1 MEKIMGGLIQGVLG
15 GITGGVS
22 SGAAQAGAA
31 QNSDDARTLN
41 LTSQTQV
48 KDKAL
53 ATLRDLVTGS
63 LASIK

>member
-1 MEKIMGGLIQGVLG
+1 MGGLVKGVLG
-15 GITGGVS
+15 GIIGGGS

-53 ATLRDLVTGS
+53 ATIRDLVTGS